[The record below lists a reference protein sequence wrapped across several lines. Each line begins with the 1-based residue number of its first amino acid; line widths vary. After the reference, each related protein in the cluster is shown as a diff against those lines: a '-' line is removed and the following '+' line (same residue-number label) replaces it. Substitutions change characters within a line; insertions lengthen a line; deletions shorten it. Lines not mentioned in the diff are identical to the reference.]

1 MEEPK
6 KPQNAY
12 WIFLSENREAI
23 QKEMGTKNIGVIGK
37 QGGERWKKLSE
48 QQKAPYEKKAKDAK
62 AAYESALEKF
72 KAGGGVVGKR
82 RQEKAD
88 AKREKEGGKRRK
100 REKDPN
106 APKKPQTA
114 YWMWMNDNRDA
125 LTKELGTKDVTAV
138 GKLAGERW
146 RALDAK
152 LKAPFEKK
160 AKDLKDAY
168 DKALKEYKATKGDA
182 EADDEEE
189 EDEADEAS
197 N

>member
-1 MEEPK
+1 
-6 KPQNAY
+6 
-12 WIFLSENREAI
+12 
-23 QKEMGTKNIGVIGK
+23 MG
-37 QGGERWKKLSE
+37 
-48 QQKAPYEKKAKDAK
+48 KKAKDAK

-100 REKDPN
+100 RAKDPN

-114 YWMWMNDNRDA
+114 YWLWLSDNRDL
-125 LTKELGTKDVTAV
+125 LTKELGTKDVLAV
-138 GKLAGERW
+138 SKLAGERW
-146 RALDAK
+146 KALDAK

-168 DKALKEYKATKGDA
+168 DRALKEYKATKGDA
-182 EADDEEE
+182 EGDEDEE
-189 EDEADEAS
+189 DDASEAS